1 MSPFLDALLPSSWAG
16 CDLPGQSVLAL
27 GHGDGHKAPQ
37 GQSLME
43 GKGSAVH
50 AALQKAQQHQTRRA
64 AGAFS
69 TPHRA
74 R

>member
-37 GQSLME
+37 GQRLVE
-43 GKGSAVH
+43 GKGSAGH
-50 AALQKAQQHQTRRA
+50 AALQKAQQHQPCRA
-64 AGAFS
+64 AAAFS
-69 TPHRA
+69 TRHTA